1 MNRPRRPCLAL
12 AALGALALAG
22 CGQPPASGDHAG
34 HAHDGHGHDA
44 HEHAEGE
51 SAARFKA
58 GVGLQLSAETAAAIG
73 LQTGAVEDR
82 SVQPVHELTASV
94 FDAGPPARAS
104 ALVPVALAD
113 ELERHPPAEA
123 TILAIH
129 RELAPAM
136 SQVEIVLALPGA
148 LRLPIDAVPDI
159 TNVQVQ
165 INTAVPASRRR
176 RSKSSSPSPSK
187 RDGGHARMT
196 ELRSL
201 SKFGLSQVTSFSRTA
216 RTSTARASSSA
227 SGCRPCLM
235 NCRPASRP
243 SSRPSPPASAK
254 FITTWSNTA
263 PTRPTSPPRARR
275 S

>member
-1 MNRPRRPCLAL
+1 MNRPRHSWLAL

-22 CGQPPASGDHAG
+22 CGQPPAAGDHAG

-123 TILAIH
+123 RILAIH

-136 SQVEIVLALPGA
+136 SQVEIVLALPGNPPVGSTIS
-148 LRLPIDAVPDI
+148 LPLHGPARTGPAVPRSALLR
-159 TNVQVQ
+159 
-165 INTAVPASRRR
+165 TATGTFVYVVNGTSLLRTPVKPGASDTTHVEIL
-176 RSKSSSPSPSK
+176 
-187 RDGGHARMT
+187 DGLYAGDLVATAGVEQLWLT
-196 ELRSL
+196 ELRLTKGGGHSH
-201 SKFGLSQVTSFSRTA
+201 
-216 RTSTARASSSA
+216 
-227 SGCRPCLM
+227 
-235 NCRPASRP
+235 
-243 SSRPSPPASAK
+243 
-254 FITTWSNTA
+254 
-263 PTRPTSPPRARR
+263 
-275 S
+275 